1 MANYQ
6 RDRSGKLARY
16 FEEPKQ
22 QVFISL
28 TPKAIAGLDA
38 LAQCY
43 GVKGRSAFL
52 ELLGRGKVQLIPT
65 ATSRACSKAF
75 PAKAGRRDESFS

>member
-1 MANYQ
+1 MANCQ
-6 RDRSGKLARY
+6 RDRAGKLVQH

-38 LAQCY
+38 LAQSY

-52 ELLGRGKVQLIPT
+52 ELLGRGMVQITQTVTST
-65 ATSRACSKAF
+65 ASSEAF
-75 PAKAGRRDESFS
+75 PEKAGRHDESSS

>member
-6 RDRSGKLARY
+6 RDQSGKLARY
-16 FEEPKQ
+16 LEEPKQ

-28 TPKAIAGLDA
+28 TPKAIADLDA
-38 LAQCY
+38 LAQSY

-52 ELLGRGKVQLIPT
+52 ELLGRGMVQVTPT
-65 ATSRACSKAF
+65 VMSTASSEAF
-75 PAKAGRRDESFS
+75 PEKGGRRYESSS

>member
-6 RDRSGKLARY
+6 RDRAEKLVQH

-22 QVFISL
+22 QVSISL

-38 LAQCY
+38 LARYY
-43 GVKGRSAFL
+43 GIEGRSAFL
-52 ELLGRGKVQLIPT
+52 ELLGRGMVQVTQTVTNT
-65 ATSRACSKAF
+65 ASSEAF
-75 PAKAGRRDESFS
+75 PQKAGRHDESSS

>member
-6 RDRSGKLARY
+6 RDRDGKLAGH

-22 QVFISL
+22 QVSISL

-38 LAQCY
+38 LARYY
-43 GVKGRSAFL
+43 GIKERSAFL
-52 ELLGRGKVQLIPT
+52 ELLGRGMVQVT
-65 ATSRACSKAF
+65 QTVMSKACEEAF
-75 PAKAGRRDESFS
+75 PEKGGRHDESSN

>member
-16 FEEPKQ
+16 FDEPKQ
-22 QVFISL
+22 QVFITL
-28 TPKAIAGLDA
+28 TPKAIAGLYA

-52 ELLGRGKVQLIPT
+52 ELLGRGKVQITQTVTST
-65 ATSRACSKAF
+65 ASSEAF
-75 PAKAGRRDESFS
+75 PEKGGRRDESSS

>member
-6 RDRSGKLARY
+6 RDRSGKLARH

-22 QVFISL
+22 QVSISL

-52 ELLGRGKVQLIPT
+52 ELLGRGMVQIT
-65 ATSRACSKAF
+65 QTVTSKACEEAF
-75 PAKAGRRDESFS
+75 PEKGGRRDESSS

>member
-6 RDRSGKLARY
+6 RDRSGKRVRH

-28 TPKAIAGLDA
+28 TPKAIADLDA

-52 ELLGRGKVQLIPT
+52 ERLGRGMVQVTPT
-65 ATSRACSKAF
+65 VMSTASSEGF
-75 PAKAGRRDESFS
+75 PEKAGRRDESSS